1 MTPSVYSIRVAAATG
16 FRINLIK
23 RLQNHFKYFAQ
34 YAGEGADDM
43 AEQYDIVILGTGPA
57 GLQAAIHAAR
67 TKVRVLV
74 MGRKQK
80 SSLYRAHIENYCCIE
95 RAGGEEIL
103 RQGIA
108 QAIGSGAEFLH
119 EDVIK
124 TAMQDGSFAITT
136 ESGRSINTHTL
147 ILAMGVSRNRLGVP
161 GEKELLGKGVSYC
174 VDCDANFYKGVRVVV
189 TGNESAAVSGAL
201 TMLFYADEVH
211 LVTDQLQVAQ
221 SLELQVRESNVILH
235 EKSRIKEISGNDE
248 VQGILLDSGAKLD
261 VEGVFI
267 ETGAKGAIELAATLG
282 VALDDEKYE
291 FIVADKQ
298 QQTNI
303 PGIYAAGDIC
313 GPPWQ
318 MAKAIG
324 EGCVAGLAAARYAK
338 KAGKKRITP

>member
-1 MTPSVYSIRVAAATG
+1 M
-16 FRINLIK
+16 
-23 RLQNHFKYFAQ
+23 
-34 YAGEGADDM
+34 ADQFDV
-43 AEQYDIVILGTGPA
+43 VILGTGPA

-74 MGRKQK
+74 MGREQK

-95 RAGGEEIL
+95 RVTGEEML
-103 RQGIA
+103 RQGID

-124 TAMQDGSFAITT
+124 TDQAASGFIIAT
-136 ESGRSINTHTL
+136 ESGREIHTHTL

-161 GEKELLGKGVSYC
+161 GEKALIGKGVSYC
-174 VDCDANFYKGVRVVV
+174 VDCDANFYKGARVVV

-201 TMLFYADEVH
+201 TLLFYAAEVH
-211 LVTDQLQVAQ
+211 LVADRLQVA
-221 SLELQVRESNVILH
+221 EVREAQIRQSNVHLH
-235 EKSRIKEISGNDE
+235 DSRQIKEIVGKDA
-248 VQGILLDSGAKLD
+248 VQAVVLDDGDRLD
-261 VEGVFI
+261 VDGVFI
-267 ETGAKGAIELAATLG
+267 ETGAKGAVELAATLG
-282 VALDDEKYE
+282 VALDAEKYE

-318 MAKAIG
+318 MAKAVG
-324 EGCVAGLAAARYAK
+324 EGCVAGLAAAKYAK
-338 KAGKKRITP
+338 KAAKEKG